1 MTIYFD
7 LSAAV
12 HRRAGLG
19 RYAESLGRAL
29 IPMLGDRL
37 AFFYNTE
44 AGVHPVNDL
53 ERLPTRTVSL
63 GYKPWRMAVWLG
75 QLVYAPFNRLLPGVK
90 LFHATEHLLMH
101 LRRTPTVLTVHD
113 LIFRRYPVHH
123 KPLNRWYLNLTMPLY
138 CRRATHIIAVSR
150 QTKRDVVEAYGIVPE
165 KITVIYE
172 AAGPEFAPQPP
183 ETIAA
188 VRARYKLPERY
199 ILSVGTIEPRKNL
212 DRVLNAFE
220 GLHAE
225 GLADAFVIVGKKG
238 WLYDDFFAQLDR
250 SPARHAVIF
259 PGWVSDEDLPAVY
272 AGAAAV
278 AFPSAFEGFGLPVLE
293 GMACGAPVVCSNTSS
308 LPEIAGD
315 AALLVDP
322 ADTDAIT
329 SALRR
334 VLCEPELAA
343 GLQRRGYAQAA
354 KFSWQRTAQET
365 VEVYKQVLQE
375 TDGSYRAPGT

>member
-19 RYAESLGRAL
+19 RYSESLARGLAPL
-29 IPMLGDRL
+29 LGERL
-37 AFFYNTE
+37 GFFYNAE
-44 AGVHPVNDL
+44 EGIHPVAGLDGF
-53 ERLPTRTVSL
+53 PTRTVSL

-75 QLVYAPFNRLLPGVK
+75 QLAHAPFNRLLPEVE
-90 LFHATEHLLMH
+90 LYHATEHLLMH
-101 LRRTPTVLTVHD
+101 LQRTPTILTVHD
-113 LIFRRYPVHH
+113 LIFRRYPAHH

-138 CRRATHIIAVSR
+138 CRRATHIVAVSK
-150 QTKRDVVEAYGIVPE
+150 QTKRDLIDAYGLPAD

-172 AAGPEFAPQPP
+172 AAGLDFTPQAPDVV
-183 ETIAA
+183 AA
-188 VRARYKLPERY
+188 ARARYNLPPRY

-212 DRVLNAFE
+212 GRVLSGFEQLHGE
-220 GLHAE
+220 GLV
-225 GLADAFVIVGKKG
+225 DSFVIVGKKG
-238 WLYDDFFAQLDR
+238 WLYDDFFSQLDR

-259 PGWVSDEDLPAVY
+259 PGWVSDADLPAVY

-278 AFPSAFEGFGLPVLE
+278 AFPSEFEGFGLPALE

-329 SALRR
+329 AALRR
-334 VLCEPELAA
+334 ILCEPDLAGA
-343 GLQRRGYAQAA
+343 LRRRGLVQAA
-354 KFSWQRTAQET
+354 RFSWARAARET
-365 VEVYKQVLQE
+365 MDVYERVMGAPHQ
-375 TDGSYRAPGT
+375 TRAR